1 MSKANIAIL
10 IRIALSAFAVFG
22 FPHLLK
28 AMHVRLQEKWRNK
41 INIVSMLGFLIC
53 VWIYA
58 FIFRSEINGKG
69 IITDP
74 LWAFRQLSRT
84 MVSGYKEGGIIEA
97 VRRISWVRDTVASL
111 LLNILFLVPFGY
123 LVPCTF
129 RHVQSW
135 WKVLILAILF
145 SLGIETIQFFTQRG
159 WFDIGDLIYNSG
171 GALIGYALYRK
182 LLHEI

>member
-28 AMHVRLQEKWRNK
+28 AMHVRLQEKWRKK
-41 INIVSMLGFLIC
+41 INIVSLLGFLIC
-53 VWIYA
+53 VWMYA
-58 FIFRSEINGKG
+58 FIFRSEINGTG
-69 IITDP
+69 VIIDP
-74 LWAFRQLSRT
+74 LWAFRQIFRR
-84 MVSGYKEGGIIEA
+84 MASGYKEGGIAEA

-135 WKVLILAILF
+135 REVLTLAILF
-145 SLGIETIQFFTQRG
+145 SLGIETIQYFTQRG
-159 WFDIGDLIYNSG
+159 WFDIADLIYNSG
-171 GALIGYALYRK
+171 GALIGYSLYRR